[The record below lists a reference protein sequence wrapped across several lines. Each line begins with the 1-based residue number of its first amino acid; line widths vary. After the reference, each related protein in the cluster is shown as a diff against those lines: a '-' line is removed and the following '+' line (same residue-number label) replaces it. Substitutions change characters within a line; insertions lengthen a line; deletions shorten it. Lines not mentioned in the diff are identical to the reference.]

1 MAVILTRQSST
12 AKGSDTLG
20 EPTDTTYFDGLLDLF
35 PTTRIAD
42 AVDWINEVLQDLA
55 PAPPESLLNIALV
68 SNRTPVTG
76 KMPDDLNIRWY
87 QDGKVAGNT
96 IYVIPFDNLVLSSP
110 NPTTRFGRGGEGTLK
125 ARQNDGGAGLSTVA
139 TLDISANF
147 DSDVIGPAVQ
157 DLTTWDTQGTGDP
170 CTDATVNFT
179 NGMGNLQVTYCGWHN
194 DFNAWQRMNARLNV
208 SGLDEGFNSFAL
220 AHAISMTPDDSSGEY
235 KMWYDDDP
243 NTLSFIATPTVVQAS
258 LTTTKYLSGV
268 RYYGIGDTFT
278 VNYEGAN
285 VYKKCY
291 HISNVSIYSFEARSS
306 STTKNP
312 ITTPSFTDTLLVNEV
327 IAANRAGYYDIDT
340 RLTATLYHP
349 WKTNISALSPSE
361 SRLYNGYGNVST
373 AKNEYFLD
381 ENYRLPNGSYDSIP
395 TLTGQWNSM
404 TTLVN
409 GQALIYNIGVRYPN
423 HNLTSTLPTGN
434 PNYTGF
440 TGNQYYLRGFYE
452 SDPHS
457 NVVLNLSSLIA
468 DTDISPLGT
477 GDVNL
482 EVKLPTQTG
491 WMDGGTDFNVAIFT
505 GADGDGCKVS
515 ATGSS
520 LSLTFGTFSTASS
533 GGTIIIRIT
542 FRNTSHFVSGMSVN
556 W

>member
-1 MAVILTRQSST
+1 MPIIL
-12 AKGSDTLG
+12 AKPPGAGKGTDVLGSPSDG
-20 EPTDTTYFDGLLDLF
+20 SYFDGLLELF
-35 PTTRIAD
+35 STTRIAD
-42 AVDWINEVLQDLA
+42 AVDWINEILGDLA
-55 PAPPESLLNIALV
+55 PAMPGGLTSISLV
-68 SNRTPVTG
+68 SNRIPVVG
-76 KMPDDLNIRWY
+76 KLPSDLNARWY
-87 QDGKVAGNT
+87 QDGKSAGNT
-96 IYVIPFDNLVLSSP
+96 ISVIPFDNLILSSP
-110 NPTTRFGRGGEGTLK
+110 DPSTRFGKGDEGTLI

-139 TLDISANF
+139 RLDIVANF
-147 DSDVIGPAVQ
+147 DTSVVGPAVQ
-157 DLTTWDTQGTGDP
+157 DLTTWDHQGTGDP
-170 CTDATVNFT
+170 CINAIVNFT
-179 NGMGNLQVTYCGWHN
+179 NGMGNLQVTHCGWHN
-194 DFNAWQRMNARLNV
+194 DFNAWQRMNARLNI
-208 SGLDEGFNSFAL
+208 SGLDEGFNSFVLVHSIAM
-220 AHAISMTPDDSSGEY
+220 SPDDSSNEY

-243 NTLSFIATPTVVQAS
+243 NALAFAASPTVVQSS
-258 LTTTKYLSGV
+258 LITSKYLSGV

-278 VNYEGAN
+278 LNYEGAN

-291 HISNVSIYSFEARSS
+291 HISNVSVYNFEAQSS
-306 STTKNP
+306 SVIRNP
-312 ITTPSFTDTLLVNEV
+312 AVIPSVGGTLLVNEV
-327 IAANRAGYYDIDT
+327 ITANRTNYYDIDT
-340 RLTATLYHP
+340 RITVTLYHP

-373 AKNEYFLD
+373 AKTEYFLD
-381 ENYRLPNGSYDSIP
+381 ENYRLPNGSYNTVP
-395 TLTGQWNSM
+395 VLTGQWNSM

-409 GQALIYNIGVRYPN
+409 GQALVYNIGVRYPN